1 MTFRTLWL
9 FVVVASAGCGGGETQ
24 IDAGGGGA
32 GGQPSAGG
40 STEGGSPPSPC
51 GETPNAPEFEIGTG
65 ETCFEPLP
73 QAAVVPRV
81 GGPQGGFHVWGAFL
95 CASCPA
101 KVVVKV
107 GLKVAGS
114 EEWAGEPSERVTD
127 VLSAQAAGLI
137 ALLPGTMENPSSL
150 LPQGSDVRLVV
161 ELADMEGAQLH
172 VGEKIVTLGELELWK
187 P

>member
-1 MTFRTLWL
+1 VRLRALWPL
-9 FVVVASAGCGGGETQ
+9 VVALSAGCGNDEKQ
-24 IDAGGGGA
+24 LDDGGGGA
-32 GGQPSAGG
+32 GGHPFVGG

-73 QAAVVPRV
+73 PAAVVPRV

-95 CASCPA
+95 CSGCPA
-101 KVVVKV
+101 KVIVKV

-114 EEWAGEPSERVTD
+114 EEWAGEPSERVID
-127 VLSAQAAGLI
+127 VLSAQVAGLI

-150 LPQGSDVRLVV
+150 LPEGSDVRLVV
-161 ELADMEGAQLH
+161 EIADMEGAQLH
-172 VGEKIVTLGELELWK
+172 AGEKVVTLGELELWK